1 MAPMS
6 TRASPGTASA
16 VLVAALVLG
25 FGGGA
30 FAGNL
35 GIGSEASAGSPPAA
49 ATASPTPSTPA
60 SSVSLS
66 APQTSVGANEK
77 IDMTGQLEPAEAD
90 VEFTVERSLDGGDW
104 SVFPDV
110 DDPVTVTTREDGS
123 FSTYVIT
130 GRVGQNQFRVVGQV
144 GDERLE
150 SKPVTITIS

>member
-1 MAPMS
+1 MS

-35 GIGSEASAGSPPAA
+35 GTGSEASAGSLPAA

-77 IDMTGQLEPAEAD
+77 IDMTGQLEPPEAD
-90 VEFTVERSLDGGDW
+90 VEFTVERSLDGGEW
-104 SVFPDV
+104 SVFPDA
-110 DDPVTVTTREDGS
+110 DDPVTVTTRDDGS

-150 SKPVTITIS
+150 SEPVTITIS

>member
-1 MAPMS
+1 MS

-35 GIGSEASAGSPPAA
+35 GSGSEASGSPPA

-90 VEFTVERSLDGGDW
+90 VEFTVERSLDGGEW
-104 SVFPDV
+104 SVFPDA
-110 DDPVTVTTREDGS
+110 DDPVTVTTRDDGS

-150 SKPVTITIS
+150 SEPVTITIS

>member
-1 MAPMS
+1 MS

-35 GIGSEASAGSPPAA
+35 GSGSEASAGSPPAA
-49 ATASPTPSTPA
+49 STASPTSSTPA
-60 SSVSLS
+60 SSVSLL

-104 SVFPDV
+104 SVFPDA
-110 DDPVTVTTREDGS
+110 DDPVTVTTRDDGS

-150 SKPVTITIS
+150 SEPVTITIS

>member
-1 MAPMS
+1 MS

-16 VLVAALVLG
+16 VLVVALVLG

-35 GIGSEASAGSPPAA
+35 GSGSEASGSPPA

-90 VEFTVERSLDGGDW
+90 VEFTVERSLEGGEW
-104 SVFPDV
+104 SVFPDA
-110 DDPVTVTTREDGS
+110 DDPVTVTTRDDGS

-150 SKPVTITIS
+150 SEPVTITIS